1 MLKKLRIKFIA
12 LNMATVAVV
21 LTVVFTA
28 ICVVNHRQS
37 VATVDGALNQAI
49 AQAVEHQSRQMG
61 KDALGEGQPDG
72 EQPAPAD
79 GGSDGSSSSDGQK
92 ASAQVAGQVAGFAEA
107 DAAVGRE
114 NAAVEA
120 LAGSADQELA
130 VADSSGVAAP
140 PTIGGRERSGEQVI
154 PVALFSM
161 SLDGDMTALSRFNTA
176 SISQDVL
183 EQAGEQLAGA
193 DEGFGS
199 LSDLGLFYMK
209 RQAGGVMYLAFAD
222 MGSAS
227 GWRALAATLAVV
239 EIAAL
244 AVFLVISLF
253 FSRWALRPVAR
264 AWTQQRRFVADAS
277 HDLKTPLT
285 VILANTSIAL
295 EHPERSVA
303 SQSQWLESTQHEA
316 EAMQGLVGDL
326 LTLAKID
333 EEEAAA
339 QSGAARPALEE
350 VDLSDVIEG
359 EVLQFESVAFERGV
373 KLGSQVEPGI
383 KLRGNEQRL
392 RRLAGTLIDNACKY
406 VDDGGAVDVALS
418 RAGKQAKLEVRN
430 TGAPISPEDLPH
442 VFDRFYRAGKARTGG
457 VGGHGL
463 GLAIA
468 RAIAEEHGGTLT
480 ASSTQAEGAAFT
492 ATLPLK

>member
-21 LTVVFTA
+21 LTVVFTT

-49 AQAVEHQSRQMG
+49 AQATEHQGKQMG
-61 KDALGEGQPDG
+61 KDAFGEGQPESGDG
-72 EQPAPAD
+72 PEAPA
-79 GGSDGSSSSDGQK
+79 Q
-92 ASAQVAGQVAGFAEA
+92 AAEQAGAAV
-107 DAAVGRE
+107 DPAVGRE
-114 NAAVEA
+114 DAAADV

-130 VADSSGVAAP
+130 VADSSDVAAP
-140 PTIGGRERSGEQVI
+140 PTIGGRERDGEQVI

-161 SLDGDMTALSRFNTA
+161 SADGDMTALGRFNTA

-183 EQAGEQLAGA
+183 EQAGQQLAGA

-199 LSDLGLFYMK
+199 LSDLGLFYVK

-227 GWRALAATLAVV
+227 GWRTLAATLAVV
-239 EIAAL
+239 EVAAL
-244 AVFLVISLF
+244 AVFFVISLF

-326 LTLAKID
+326 LTLAKMD

-339 QSGAARPALEE
+339 QSGAERPALEE

-373 KLGSQVEPGI
+373 RLDSQVEQGI
-383 KLRGNEQRL
+383 RLRGNEQRL
-392 RRLAGTLIDNACKY
+392 CRLAGTLIDNACKY
-406 VDDGGAVDVALS
+406 VDDGGAVDVSLS
-418 RAGKQAKLEVRN
+418 RSGKQAKLAVRN

-442 VFDRFYRAGKARTGG
+442 VFDRFYRADKARTSGA
-457 VGGHGL
+457 GGHGL

-480 ASSTQAEGAAFT
+480 ASSTQAEGTVFT

>member
-130 VADSSGVAAP
+130 VADSSDVAAP
-140 PTIGGRERSGEQVI
+140 PTIGGRERDGGQVI
-154 PVALFSM
+154 PMALFSVSVDGAM
-161 SLDGDMTALSRFNTA
+161 SALGRYNTA

-183 EQAGEQLAGA
+183 EQAGQQLAGA

-199 LSDLGLFYMK
+199 LSDLGLFYVK

-227 GWRALAATLAVV
+227 GWRSLAATLAVV
-239 EIAAL
+239 EVAAL
-244 AVFLVISLF
+244 AVFFVISLF

-316 EAMQGLVGDL
+316 EAMQSLVGDL
-326 LTLAKID
+326 LALAKMD

-339 QSGAARPALEE
+339 QSGAARPAFEE
-350 VDLSDVIEG
+350 VDLSDVLEG

-373 KLGSQVEPGI
+373 KLESQVEPGI
-383 KLRGNEQRL
+383 ELRGNEQRL

-406 VDDGGAVDVALS
+406 VDDGGAVNVSLS

-442 VFDRFYRAGKARTGG
+442 VFDRFYRADKARTGG
-457 VGGHGL
+457 AGGHGL

-468 RAIAEEHGGTLT
+468 RAIAEEHGGTLP
-480 ASSTQAEGAAFT
+480 ASSTQAEGTAFT

>member
-21 LTVVFTA
+21 LTVVFTT

-49 AQAVEHQSRQMG
+49 AQASEHQGKQMG
-61 KDALGEGQPDG
+61 KDAFGEGQPESGDG
-72 EQPAPAD
+72 PEAP
-79 GGSDGSSSSDGQK
+79 
-92 ASAQVAGQVAGFAEA
+92 AQVAGQAGAA
-107 DAAVGRE
+107 VDPAVGRE
-114 NAAVEA
+114 DTVSEA

-130 VADSSGVAAP
+130 VADSSDVAAP
-140 PTIGGRERSGEQVI
+140 PTIGGQGRGDEQVI
-154 PVALFSM
+154 PVALFSV
-161 SLDGDMTALSRFNTA
+161 SSDGDISALGRFNTA

-183 EQAGEQLAGA
+183 EQAGKQLAGA

-227 GWRALAATLAVV
+227 GWRSLAATLAVV
-239 EIAAL
+239 EVAAL
-244 AVFLVISLF
+244 AVFFVISLF

-326 LTLAKID
+326 LALAKMD

-339 QSGAARPALEE
+339 QSGAARSAFEE
-350 VDLSDVIEG
+350 VDLSDVLEG
-359 EVLQFESVAFERGV
+359 EALQFESVAFERGV
-373 KLGSQVEPGI
+373 KLESQVEPGI
-383 KLRGNEQRL
+383 RLRGNEQRL

-406 VDDGGAVDVALS
+406 VDDGGTVDVSLS
-418 RAGKQAKLEVRN
+418 RSGKQAKLAVRN

-442 VFDRFYRAGKARTGG
+442 VFDRFYRADKARTGG
-457 VGGHGL
+457 AGGHGL

-480 ASSTQAEGAAFT
+480 ASSTQAEGTVFT